1 MGRLTIAFIKR
12 AGFKRVASAIPEVYL
27 FKVSISW
34 SLLLVIS
41 EPAIDAERI
50 RKAVQSGKAA
60 DAESGGLRHVRFVHD
75 FEDIARGTV
84 VFDEGTVYGY
94 PAIGRLLALRTGLA
108 KQLSGP
114 FWMEEKIDGFNI
126 RVTRIQNSL
135 IALTRGGYVCPFT
148 TDRLPDLLDTAIFD
162 DQPDLVL
169 CAEVAGPD
177 NPYIESAPPF
187 ISEDVRL
194 FVFDLMRRNNPR
206 FLSQDEKME
215 LIRRHALPSVEI
227 FGRFETSDIKPISD
241 ILKQLDEE
249 GREGAVFK
257 EDSPRQRRTK
267 HVTGSANLSDI
278 RTSVYSLLD
287 LSPEYFTSRI
297 LRLAF
302 FVDEQELEGFDDLNR
317 RAGAAFLDG
326 LQEAI
331 RQHRREGRVSHRFRC
346 RFRDPENARR
356 LIKYLKRASGHVQ
369 VVQREL
375 KPEGGFWLLEFDR
388 IYPSLNGLL
397 SDWLAGKVVFD

>member
-1 MGRLTIAFIKR
+1 MTRK
-12 AGFKRVASAIPEVYL
+12 SAIN
-27 FKVSISW
+27 
-34 SLLLVIS
+34 
-41 EPAIDAERI
+41 AERI
-50 RKAVQSGKAA
+50 QRAMRSGKAA
-60 DAESGGLRHVRFVHD
+60 DTESVGLRYVRFVHD

-84 VFDEGTVYGY
+84 VLHNQTVYGY

-126 RVTRIQNSL
+126 RVTRIQSST
-135 IALTRGGYVCPFT
+135 IVLTRGGYVCPFT

-187 ISEDVRL
+187 VPEDVKL
-194 FVFDLMRRNNPR
+194 FVFDMMRRNSSR
-206 FLSQDEKME
+206 FLPQNEKME
-215 LIRRHALPSVEI
+215 LIRRYALPSVEI
-227 FGRFETSDIKPISD
+227 FGRFEIGDVAPISA
-241 ILKQLDEE
+241 ILKRLDEE

-287 LSPEYFTSRI
+287 LPPEYFTSRM
-297 LRLAF
+297 LRLAL
-302 FVDEQELEGFDDLNR
+302 FVEEQELADSEDLNR

-326 LQEAI
+326 LTGAI
-331 RQHRREGRVSHRFRC
+331 RQHRYEGRVSHRFRC
-346 RFRDPENARR
+346 RFHDPENARR
-356 LIKYLKRASGHVQ
+356 LIRYLKQAAGHVQ
-369 VVQREL
+369 IVPREL
-375 KPEGGFWLLEFDR
+375 KPDGDYWRLEFDR

-397 SDWLAGKVVFD
+397 SDWLAGKMVFD

>member
-1 MGRLTIAFIKR
+1 VTLK
-12 AGFKRVASAIPEVYL
+12 S
-27 FKVSISW
+27 
-34 SLLLVIS
+34 
-41 EPAIDAERI
+41 AIDAERM
-50 RKAVQSGKAA
+50 RRAMQSAKAV

-75 FEDIARGTV
+75 FEDITRGTV
-84 VFDEGTVYGY
+84 VFDQGTVYGY
-94 PAIGRLLALRTGLA
+94 PSIGRLLALRTGLA

-114 FWMEEKIDGFNI
+114 FWMEEKVDGFNI
-126 RVTRIQNSL
+126 RVVRIQGSP

-148 TDRLPDLLDTAIFD
+148 TDRLPDLLDTSIFG

-177 NPYIESAPPF
+177 NPYLESAPPF
-187 ISEDVRL
+187 IAEDVRL
-194 FVFDLMRRNNPR
+194 FVFDLMRRNSPR
-206 FLSQDEKME
+206 FLPQDEKIE
-215 LIRRHALPSVEI
+215 LIRRYALPSVEI
-227 FGRFETSDIKPISD
+227 FGRFETRDVKPISA
-241 ILKQLDEE
+241 ILRRLDEE

-267 HVTGSANLSDI
+267 HVTASANLSDI
-278 RTSVYSLLD
+278 RTSIYSLLD

-297 LRLAF
+297 LRLTLFA
-302 FVDEQELEGFDDLNR
+302 DEQELEGSDDLNR

-326 LQEAI
+326 LREAI
-331 RQHRREGRVSHRFRC
+331 RQHHREGRVSHRFRC
-346 RFRDPENARR
+346 RFRDPENARH
-356 LIKYLKRASGHVQ
+356 LIRYLKRASGHVQ

-397 SDWLAGKVVFD
+397 SDWLAGKMVFD

>member
-1 MGRLTIAFIKR
+1 MTPK
-12 AGFKRVASAIPEVYL
+12 S
-27 FKVSISW
+27 
-34 SLLLVIS
+34 
-41 EPAIDAERI
+41 AIDAERI
-50 RKAVQSGKAA
+50 QRAMQSGKAT
-60 DAESGGLRHVRFVHD
+60 DAENGDLHYVRFIHD
-75 FEDIARGTV
+75 FEDIARGTL

-94 PAIGRLLALRTGLA
+94 PPIGRLLALQTGLA

-126 RVTRIQNSL
+126 RVARIQGSP
-135 IALTRGGYVCPFT
+135 IALTRGGYVCPFV

-177 NPYIESAPPF
+177 NPYMESAPPF
-187 ISEDVRL
+187 IPEDVKL
-194 FVFDLMRRNNPR
+194 FVFDMMRRNSPR
-206 FLSQDEKME
+206 FLSQDEKIE
-215 LIRRHALPSVEI
+215 LIRRYALPSVEI
-227 FGRFETSDIKPISD
+227 FGRFDTGDVKRISA
-241 ILKQLDEE
+241 ILKRLDEE
-249 GREGAVFK
+249 EREGAVFK

-267 HVTGSANLSDI
+267 HVTASANLSDI

-297 LRLAF
+297 LRLALF
-302 FVDEQELEGFDDLNR
+302 ADEQELERSDDLNR

-326 LQEAI
+326 LREAI
-331 RQHRREGRVSHRFRC
+331 RQHHREGRVSHRFRC
-346 RFRDPENARR
+346 RFRNPENARY
-356 LIKYLKRASGHVQ
+356 LIQYLKRAAGHVQ

-375 KPEGGFWLLEFDR
+375 KPDGEFWLLEFDR

-397 SDWLAGKVVFD
+397 SDWLAGKMVFD

>member
-1 MGRLTIAFIKR
+1 MTSK
-12 AGFKRVASAIPEVYL
+12 SAIE
-27 FKVSISW
+27 
-34 SLLLVIS
+34 
-41 EPAIDAERI
+41 AERI
-50 RKAVQSGKAA
+50 QKAMQSGKATET
-60 DAESGGLRHVRFVHD
+60 ESSGLRYVRFVHD
-75 FEDIARGTV
+75 FEDIARGTA
-84 VFDEGTVYGY
+84 VFGDGTVYGY

-126 RVTRIQNSL
+126 RIACIEGRP

-148 TDRLPDLLDTAIFD
+148 NDRLPDLLDTAIFD
-162 DQPDLVL
+162 DRPDLVL

-187 ISEDVRL
+187 IAEDVRL
-194 FVFDLMRRNNPR
+194 FMFDLMRRNAPR
-206 FLSQDEKME
+206 FLSQDEKID
-215 LIRRHALPSVEI
+215 LIRRYALPSVEI
-227 FGRFETSDIKPISD
+227 FGRFEIGDIKPISA
-241 ILKQLDEE
+241 ILKRLDEE

-257 EDSPRQRRTK
+257 EDSLRQRRTK

-297 LRLAF
+297 LRLALF
-302 FVDEQELEGFDDLNR
+302 ADEQERDGADDLNR
-317 RAGAAFLDG
+317 RTGAAFLDG
-326 LQEAI
+326 LREAI
-331 RQHRREGRVSHRFRC
+331 CQHHREGRVSHRFRC

-356 LIKYLKRASGHVQ
+356 LIRYLKRASGHVQ
-369 VVQREL
+369 IVQREL
-375 KPEGGFWLLEFDR
+375 EPDGGFWRLEFDR

-397 SDWLAGKVVFD
+397 SDWLAGRMVFD